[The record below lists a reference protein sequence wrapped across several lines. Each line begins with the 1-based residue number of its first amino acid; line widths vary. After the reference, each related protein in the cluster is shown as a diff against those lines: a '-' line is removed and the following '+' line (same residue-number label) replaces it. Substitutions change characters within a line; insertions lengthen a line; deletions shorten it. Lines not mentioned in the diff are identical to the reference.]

1 MALNRFSIED
11 LDHQKFGELIK
22 AWAMGK
28 KPIPKDIEGF
38 KQVMKDE
45 GIKAHYPHGENAL
58 KKLNIFHGEVERLDI
73 RLPPRRLIVESE
85 AYLSKPGNTYP
96 LPRYYEL
103 VFGNKPHIPDPLA
116 FHAARVGD
124 YTVANCA

>member
-1 MALNRFSIED
+1 MPLNRFSIED

-38 KQVMKDE
+38 KQTLRDE
-45 GIKAHYPHGENAL
+45 GIKAHFPTGENAL

-73 RLPPRRLIVESE
+73 RLPPRRLLAEAE
-85 AYLSKPGNTYP
+85 AYLARPGIAYP

-103 VFGNKPHIPDPLA
+103 VFGNKPHIPDLLA
-116 FHAARVGD
+116 LHAARVGD
-124 YTVANCA
+124 YTVANCS

>member
-11 LDHQKFGELIK
+11 LDHHKFGELIK

-28 KPIPKDIEGF
+28 KPIPKDIDGF
-38 KQVMKDE
+38 KQMMKDE

-103 VFGNKPHIPDPLA
+103 VFGNKPHIPDQLA
-116 FHAARVGD
+116 FHSASVGD